1 MSRLPAGDANA
12 MFRKAVRR
20 IVPRARFNGYFYL
33 TQMIIHFIV
42 TSAILCYT
50 RHGVLAGDLQKH
62 DYNICLLSES
72 QTKVYIDCVFVNSP
86 MTPSLRSQVNELT
99 AKFPGINLAE
109 ITSLI
114 CKASNY
120 DGEMVVDQFL
130 DSFEEDVSNEA
141 IRILQKCLPQVHST
155 L

>member
-62 DYNICLLSES
+62 DYNICRKYPKRRLKEHSNDR
-72 QTKVYIDCVFVNSP
+72 KRP
-86 MTPSLRSQVNELT
+86 
-99 AKFPGINLAE
+99 
-109 ITSLI
+109 
-114 CKASNY
+114 KASTDRHATY
-120 DGEMVVDQFL
+120 
-130 DSFEEDVSNEA
+130 
-141 IRILQKCLPQVHST
+141 IR
-155 L
+155 